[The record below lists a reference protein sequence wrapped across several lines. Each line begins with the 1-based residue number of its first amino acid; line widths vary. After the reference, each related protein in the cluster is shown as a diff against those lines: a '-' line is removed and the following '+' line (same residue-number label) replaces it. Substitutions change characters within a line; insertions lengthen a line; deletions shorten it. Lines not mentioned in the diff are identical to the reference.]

1 MKIERIDLNN
11 FGSYEDLN
19 SFDLAT
25 DDQSK
30 RIVIIGGK
38 NGAGKTTLFT
48 AIQICLYGHA
58 SFGFKTSGKRYLKEI
73 HDLINNHAYLD
84 ESKTAYVKICF
95 SESRIDTDHYE
106 VTRFW
111 TWSNNTITETF
122 SVKQNG
128 VLLDEDAATT
138 FQNYL
143 LHLIPPELHK
153 LYFFDGEEIADYFL
167 DEQHNNIKDA
177 LLILSGN
184 DTYELLYNN
193 IRRLLNGVE
202 SGNESIAQNYA
213 DQREVLAEYH
223 QKEEQLVGEIV
234 RLRTDVERLE
244 ADLNRENSDY
254 AANGGVTLEIW
265 KELQNTLK
273 DEEDRRERINWNLK
287 SAAAEILP
295 FIIVKDLLASV
306 KAQIS
311 IEKDLQ
317 TYRVLQASLNAPQF
331 KRCISNAMKKTSSRS
346 PIEDAALLASA
357 IQSFF
362 ENQDLEGK
370 KTIFMLSEDDGFSIL
385 NKIATVEE
393 FEIATFSEGRQKIED
408 SIQRSTDIRAQL
420 QKSSI
425 ENFESHVKCIADL
438 TNQINQLKSELADKE
453 NDRQEL
459 QKQIESLKKVLEHS
473 RKVLEAELKKQ
484 SVSALSDRMLLLV
497 EELQEQ
503 QYKKLIADVECDLN
517 RKFKELIRKE
527 DFVDR
532 IYLDDDFSLHVVRNQ
547 AVEVAALK
555 LTAKRHGVV
564 ALKEK
569 LKQGGFRSL
578 MAQLNATEE
587 SLGSAL
593 ADFAEATITL
603 PVELDYTR
611 FSNGE
616 KQILV
621 MSLYWAIMNQ
631 SQNKLPFI
639 IDTPFARIDT
649 EHRANITE
657 KFFKELQGQLF
668 VLSTNEEI
676 RHEHMVSLDQQIAK
690 IYMLE
695 YGDDKRTRISAGNY
709 FEVQ

>member
-1 MKIERIDLNN
+1 MKIERIELNN

-19 SFDLAT
+19 SIDVKT
-25 DDQSK
+25 DDPSK
-30 RIVIIGGK
+30 RIIVIGGK
-38 NGAGKTTLFT
+38 NGAGKTTLFA

-73 HDLINNHAYLD
+73 YDLINNRARLD
-84 ESKTAYVKICF
+84 EAKSAYVKICF
-95 SESRIDTDHYE
+95 SESRINTDHYE

-111 TWSNNTITETF
+111 SWSNGVITETF

-128 VLLDEDAATT
+128 VLLDEEAAMN

-184 DTYELLYNN
+184 DTYELLYNH

-202 SGNESIAQNYA
+202 SDNASIAQNYA
-213 DQREVLAEYH
+213 DQREVLAKYA
-223 QKEEQLVGEIV
+223 QEEKQFLDEIAE
-234 RLRTDVERLE
+234 LRTDLEHLE
-244 ADLNRENSDY
+244 ADLIHENQAYTAS
-254 AANGGVTLEIW
+254 GGVTLEAW
-265 KELQNTLK
+265 KELQNALK
-273 DEEDRRERINWNLK
+273 DEEDRRERMNWNLK
-287 SAAAEILP
+287 SAAAEFLP

-306 KAQIS
+306 KEQIAT
-311 IEKDLQ
+311 EKE
-317 TYRVLQASLNAPQF
+317 LQAYQILQDSLNTSQF
-331 KRCISNAMKKTSSRS
+331 KRRISNTMKKTSSQN
-346 PIEDAALLASA
+346 PAEDTALLVNA

-362 ENQDLEGK
+362 ENRSLENK
-370 KTIFMLSEDDGFSIL
+370 VPLFMLSEDEEVSIL
-385 NKIATVEE
+385 NKIAAVEAYNTAA
-393 FEIATFSEGRQKIED
+393 FRKDRRRIED
-408 SIQRSTDIRAQL
+408 SIQRSTELRAQL

-425 ENFESHVKCIADL
+425 ENFENHIKSVSEL
-438 TNQINQLKSELADKE
+438 TSQIERLQSELAD
-453 NDRQEL
+453 QESAL
-459 QKQIESLKKVLEHS
+459 QGCQARTKDLKKALDQS
-473 RKVLEAELKKQ
+473 RKALEAELKKQ

-503 QYKKLIADVECDLN
+503 QYKKLISNVENDIN
-517 RKFKELIRKE
+517 RKFRELIRKD

-532 IYLDDDFSLHVVRNQ
+532 IYLDNDFSLHLIRNQ

-555 LTAKRHGVV
+555 LTAKKHGAA
-564 ALKEK
+564 ALRGS
-569 LKQGGFRSL
+569 LKQVGFQAL
-578 MAQLNATEE
+578 IAQLHTTEDA
-587 SLGSAL
+587 LGFAL
-593 ADFAEATITL
+593 ADCEEETMVL

-616 KQILV
+616 KQVLV

-676 RHEHMVSLDQQIAK
+676 RHEHMVSLDPQIAK
-690 IYMLE
+690 VYMLE
-695 YGDDKRTRISAGNY
+695 YGEDKRTRISEGSY
-709 FEVQ
+709 FEVK

>member
-11 FGSYEDLN
+11 FGSYEDFN
-19 SFDLAT
+19 SFDIMT

-84 ESKTAYVKICF
+84 ESKSAYVKICF

-153 LYFFDGEEIADYFL
+153 LYFFDGEKIADYFL

-213 DQREVLAEYH
+213 DQREVLAKYC

-244 ADLNRENSDY
+244 ADLNHENNAY
-254 AANGGVTLEIW
+254 AANGGVTLEVW

-273 DEEDRRERINWNLK
+273 DEEDRRERVNWNLK

-295 FIIVKDLLASV
+295 FIIIKDLLANV

-370 KTIFMLSEDDGFSIL
+370 SPIFMLSEDDGLSIL

-393 FEIATFSEGRQKIED
+393 FEVATFSEGRRKIED
-408 SIQRSTDIRAQL
+408 SIQRSTEIRAQL

-459 QKQIESLKKVLEHS
+459 QKQIEALKKVLEHS
-473 RKVLEAELKKQ
+473 RKALETELKKR

-497 EELQEQ
+497 EDLQEQ
-503 QYKKLIADVECDLN
+503 QYKKLIADVEYDLN

-547 AVEVAALK
+547 AVDVAALE
-555 LTAKRHGVV
+555 LTAKRHGVA
-564 ALKEK
+564 ALKER

-578 MAQLNATEE
+578 MAQLNTTEE

-631 SQNKLPFI
+631 SQNQLPFI

-676 RHEHMVSLDQQIAK
+676 RHEHMASLDQQIAK

-695 YGDDKRTRISAGNY
+695 YGDDKRTRISEGNY